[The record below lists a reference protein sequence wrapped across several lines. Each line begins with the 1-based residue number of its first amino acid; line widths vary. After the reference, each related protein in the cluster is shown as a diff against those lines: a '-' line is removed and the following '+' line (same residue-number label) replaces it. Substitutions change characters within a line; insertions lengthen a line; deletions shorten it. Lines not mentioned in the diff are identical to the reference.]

1 MLIITPPINRSYI
14 VRLSLILPLHI
25 YIYIYMQM
33 RSAVREVATHFPT
46 AIITGRSRDKVTTN

>member
-14 VRLSLILPLHI
+14 VRLSLILPLH
-25 YIYIYMQM
+25 IYIYMQM